1 MKWGTFVLVVLLK
14 IASKRFTRVGRQ
26 RDGKAGQSEA
36 TWREYEVGHICPLLP
51 SLAVARLSWRWW
63 VASHKLLAPIG
74 GIAIYNSKLRSPGL
88 APPHI
93 SHTSSWS
100 SMLLNNMITRLIN
113 RTIIGEEPVAKLT
126 QIRLNSS
133 RQSSPVSSGFGSRK
147 ALRRLLQISQS
158 TFFGGQE
165 PKGRNTKRF

>member
-74 GIAIYNSKLRSPGL
+74 GIAIYNSKPRSPGL

-93 SHTSSWS
+93 SHTSS
-100 SMLLNNMITRLIN
+100 
-113 RTIIGEEPVAKLT
+113 
-126 QIRLNSS
+126 
-133 RQSSPVSSGFGSRK
+133 
-147 ALRRLLQISQS
+147 
-158 TFFGGQE
+158 
-165 PKGRNTKRF
+165 